1 MKKLITGVENEGL
14 IKLMG
19 QRVLLMCANYFYA
32 GKLIGVNDRFC
43 LLEDPSI
50 VYDTGDW
57 TKKEYETEQKMNV
70 KEHYVMIHMIES
82 FGVAK

>member
-1 MKKLITGVENEGL
+1 MKKLITDVENEGL

-43 LLEDPSI
+43 FL
-50 VYDTGDW
+50 
-57 TKKEYETEQKMNV
+57 
-70 KEHYVMIHMIES
+70 
-82 FGVAK
+82 